1 MKSVSYLFPQFVR
14 QSPGVSRSALALV
27 RKHRG
32 FTLIEVM
39 IVVAIIGILGAIAYP
54 SYNSY
59 LQKGRRSDAQQVML
73 AIQGKQE
80 QYVLDNRAY
89 SDNPGTGGINVGTTG
104 VSWTCA
110 NAAGGACTNAFYS
123 ITIALVA
130 GPPPGYAITATPV
143 AGSAQASDGALTL
156 SSTGAKTPTS
166 KW

>member
-1 MKSVSYLFPQFVR
+1 MKSASPFFPICARRSPVSARL
-14 QSPGVSRSALALV
+14 ALAFA
-27 RKHRG
+27 RKQRG

-39 IVVAIIGILGAIAYP
+39 IVVAIIGILAAIAYP

-80 QYVLDNRAY
+80 QYILDNRAY
-89 SDNPGTGGINVGTTG
+89 SDNPGTGGINVGTAG

-130 GPPPGYAITATPV
+130 GPPPGYTITATPV
-143 AGSAQASDGALTL
+143 AGSAQASDGVLTL